1 MIDRR
6 RILLINKLLVGF
18 LLAIELPGAV
28 VAANT
33 VEVSDDHIRQVVEG
47 LLKEKDQKIAQL
59 EARIQ
64 QLEHAPAV
72 TISAP
77 QTNVTAEQKSLENP
91 IEVAKAPEI
100 KPEHAMVSKVNALT
114 EQMAELKEAAK
125 EKGLDISGF
134 FDLNAKT
141 DNSTDQTF
149 SLGSVELDLSFDYFE
164 HLAASS
170 AIVLCG
176 NSSGINAAHFSYAPS
191 AVSCGNSGP
200 GGIGAG
206 AAGIGVAFI
215 DYHLMDHSIPPRGR
229 IFNHQGIHF
238 QAGRFDLPFSS
249 DYQNFANKDR
259 MTVTAPITT
268 SRMQFGGYNG
278 DGLRSYGS
286 WEILNYSVFWT
297 DAMYAKDGTSLGG
310 RLGLLLGQNIYRS
323 HKNADDGIEVGI
335 SHLSDLDKN
344 RNIRHSVYG
353 ADLSFGYRFLKLQS
367 EMMWVSAHRNFIAQ
381 NGITY
386 GKPDELGYHATLLA
400 NLEKFLEL
408 PITTFVRYGRWQPHN
423 KVANDFDDQLV
434 AISNVTALTLGLNY
448 TFNEYF
454 KLKFEYTDSLGTQTQ
469 ERYFDRNLGIA
480 QLVVAF

>member
-1 MIDRR
+1 M
-6 RILLINKLLVGF
+6 N
-18 LLAIELPGAV
+18 LLAKSLNFSVILFAIQIPAAS
-28 VAANT
+28 AAN
-33 VEVSDDHIRQVVEG
+33 VSDEHIRQIVEG
-47 LLKEKDQKIAQL
+47 LLKEKDQKIQQL

-64 QLEHAPAV
+64 QLEHSPQAV
-72 TISAP
+72 AVSPLQAN
-77 QTNVTAEQKSLENP
+77 TNIVSTVKVSE
-91 IEVAKAPEI
+91 KAPVATCKVAETAAEPAISSKLGAITDEI
-100 KPEHAMVSKVNALT
+100 E
-114 EQMAELKEAAK
+114 ELREAAK

-176 NSSGINAAHFSYAPS
+176 NSSGIDATHFSYAPA

-206 AAGIGVAFI
+206 SAGIGVAFV

-229 IFNHQGIHF
+229 IFNHQGLHF
-238 QAGRFDLPFSS
+238 QAGRFDLPFST

-259 MTVTAPITT
+259 VTVTAPITT

-278 DGLRSYGS
+278 DGVRSYGS
-286 WEILNYSVFWT
+286 WNMFNYSVFWT
-297 DAMYAKDGTSLGG
+297 DAMYAKDGTSVGG
-310 RLGLLLGQNIYRS
+310 RLGLSLGKNMYRT
-323 HKNADDGIEVGI
+323 HKNTDDGIEFGM

-344 RNIRHSVYG
+344 RNVRNSVYG
-353 ADLSFGYRFLKLQS
+353 ADLSLGYSFLKLQN
-367 EMMWVSAHRNFIAQ
+367 EVMWRNAHDNFIADDI
-381 NGITY
+381 NY
-386 GKPDELGYHATLLA
+386 GKPNELGYHTTLLA
-400 NLEKFLEL
+400 DLENFIGY
-408 PITTFVRYGRWQPHN
+408 PVTTFARYGRWQPHN
-423 KVANDFDDQLV
+423 RKTEDYDGALV
-434 AISNVTALTLGLNY
+434 AINNVSALTFGLNY
-448 TFNEYF
+448 KFNEYF

-469 ERYFDRNLGIA
+469 ERYFDKNLGIA